1 MSATEPQAAHRV
13 PFLDVRSC
21 YLEIRNELDAAYRE
35 VMESGWF
42 IMGPQLEAFEQDFA
56 RYCDAAYAVGVGTG
70 LDALELV
77 LRAWGVGPGDEVIV
91 PAHTFVA
98 TWLAVSETGATP
110 IAVDV
115 DPATFNI
122 AAGLAENA
130 ITERTRAIIPVH
142 LYGQTADMTRISE
155 LAARHD
161 LLVLEDSAQA
171 HGATWASKTAGSM
184 GDASAFSFYPAK
196 NLGAFGDGGAITTN
210 DADLAA
216 RLRRLRNY
224 GSSKKYHHEEVGVNS
239 RLDELQAALLRV
251 RLRHLDVWNERRRV
265 VASMYTEGLAG
276 VDHVRTPHVPEEA
289 DPVWHL
295 YAIVSEQR
303 DALAGHLDR
312 RGVDS
317 AVHYPIPPHHQPAYA
332 DAYLQHQFPV
342 ADMIAEQQL
351 SLPIG
356 PHLAHDDTE
365 RVIAAVASFVP

>member
-1 MSATEPQAAHRV
+1 MSATEPPAANRV
-13 PFLDVRSC
+13 PFLDVRSA
-21 YLEIRNELDAAYRE
+21 YLEISDELDAAYRE

-42 IMGPQLEAFEQDFA
+42 IMGPQLEAFEREFA
-56 RYCDAAYAVGVGTG
+56 DYCDAAYAIGVGTG

-110 IAVDV
+110 VAVDV

-122 AAGLAENA
+122 TAGLAENA
-130 ITERTRAIIPVH
+130 ITERTRVIIPVH
-142 LYGQTADMTRISE
+142 LYGQAAAMTSITE

-251 RLRHLDVWNERRRV
+251 RLRHLDAWNQRRRV

-276 VDHVRTPHVPEEA
+276 VGHVRTPHVPQDAE
-289 DPVWHL
+289 PVWHL

-303 DALAGHLDR
+303 DALASHLDHL
-312 RGVDS
+312 GVDS
-317 AVHYPIPPHHQPAYA
+317 AVHYPIPPHRQPAYA
-332 DAYLQHQFPV
+332 DAFLEQQFPV
-342 ADMIAEQQL
+342 ADRIAEQQL

-356 PHLAHDDTE
+356 PHLAHEDAE
-365 RVIAAVASFVP
+365 RVIAAVASFVT